1 MPATTR
7 TRVRLSVIAVASIWS
22 AGAAAQDAS
31 VEELAKPESSVS
43 AGIGGWSSDRRK
55 LGIYDGMREDK
66 TYGLLD
72 FDYVKRDD
80 ATATWTTF
88 NGSRLGLDTR
98 EFRAEWLRQGDV
110 GASFEYSR
118 TPRDNPIVFSTG
130 LQGIGTPFQTIS
142 GAGASALPL
151 RDIELGTTRDATSVG
166 FYKRLQRNLELKVN
180 FRNEEKNGER
190 HWGLGSQPY
199 FLTEPIDSTTR
210 LLDVTLDYGN
220 DRLQLSGGY
229 SGSWYDNAN
238 SLVFGLVNGAAQ
250 PGTTQ
255 SPNPT
260 PLTLPLDNQAHQ
272 FYLNGGYT
280 LTPTTRASFKVSY
293 GRATQDEQLPTWDL
307 AAPNNRF
314 TLAPSHLDGR
324 IDTTLVEGTLTA
336 QPMPRLSLTAS
347 LRYHDS
353 KDKTPINPFVGSNTT
368 LVPTVYNTPHSI
380 KTKSGR
386 LEATYRLP
394 QNYSLTG
401 GVEYRE
407 QERSVPSA
415 GTLFVPFRPE
425 IDETTWRLRL
435 RRAMTEQL
443 SGYLAYAHSDRGGSA
458 YALTNDAQEDAI
470 APVHI
475 ADRKRDKWRAALDWA
490 PHRQLS
496 FQFAF
501 EDARDDYASGAQP
514 QGLKEGKAQ
523 LFSVDGTYT
532 YSDKWQV
539 NAWYSR
545 DEYEARILGFREANN
560 GAANAQKDARLRETG
575 DTIGIGVRGEAM
587 PRLSVGGNLEW
598 QRTVSRNRQDITL
611 LGAGAVF
618 PTVGGVTLVPLPDIH
633 NRTTRLKLFG
643 QYALNKNS
651 DVRVDFMHERWR
663 GDEWIWRRADG
674 APFVYGTTTVDGTV
688 TNPPLR
694 ESSNFLGVRYIYRFR

>member
-1 MPATTR
+1 MTATTGL
-7 TRVRLSVIAVASIWS
+7 RLSVIACASAWA

-31 VEELAKPESSVS
+31 VEELAQPESSVS

-55 LGIYDGMREDK
+55 LGIYDGMRESK
-66 TYGLLD
+66 AYSLLD

-88 NGSRLGLDTR
+88 SASNLGLDTR

-130 LQGIGTPFQTIS
+130 LQGIGTTFQTIS

-151 RDIELGTTRDATSVG
+151 RDVELGTTRDLMQFGV
-166 FYKRLQRNLELKVN
+166 YKRLQRNLELKVN

-190 HWGLGSQPY
+190 HWGLGSAAY

-210 LLDVTLDYGN
+210 LLDVKLDYGG
-220 DRLQLSGGY
+220 DRLQLTGGY

-238 SLVFGLVNGAAQ
+238 SLVFGLINGAAQ

-272 FYLNGGYT
+272 LYLNGGYT
-280 LTPTTRASFKVSY
+280 FTPTLRGSFKLSY

-307 AAPNNRF
+307 AAPNDRF

-324 IDTTLVEGTLTA
+324 IDTTLAEGTLTA
-336 QPMPRLSLTAS
+336 QPVRGLSVTAS
-347 LRYHDS
+347 LRYHDN
-353 KDKTPINPFVGSNTT
+353 KDKTPLQPFVGSNAT
-368 LVPTVYNTPHSI
+368 LIPTVFNTPHSI
-380 KTKSGR
+380 KTKSAK

-394 QNYSLTG
+394 KNYSLTG
-401 GVEYRE
+401 GIDYRE
-407 QERSVPSA
+407 QERSVPTV

-425 IDETTWRLRL
+425 IDETTYRLRL

-458 YALTNDAQEDAI
+458 YALTGDAMEDAI

-496 FQFAF
+496 FQFAL
-501 EDARDDYASGAQP
+501 EDARDDYAAGAQP
-514 QGLKEGKAQ
+514 QGLKDGKAR
-523 LFSVDGTYT
+523 LFSIDGTYT
-532 YSDKWQV
+532 YSDKWQA

-545 DEYEARILGFREANN
+545 DENEAHILGFREATS
-560 GAANAQKDARLRETG
+560 GAANAQKDGRLRETG
-575 DTIGIGVRGEAM
+575 DTIGIGVRGEATS
-587 PRLSVGGNLEW
+587 RLRLGGNLEW
-598 QRTVSRNRQDITL
+598 QRTISRHQQDIAL

-618 PTVGGVTLVPLPDIH
+618 PTSGGVTVAPLPDIH
-633 NRTTRLKLFG
+633 NRITRLKLFG
-643 QYALNKNS
+643 EYALDKNS
-651 DVRVDFMHERWR
+651 DLRIDFMHERWR
-663 GDEWIWRRADG
+663 GDEWNWRFASGD
-674 APFVYGTTTVDGTV
+674 PFVYGTTVDGTV

-694 ESSNFLGVRYIYRFR
+694 SSSNFIGARYIYRFR

>member
-1 MPATTR
+1 MTATLR
-7 TRVRLSVIAVASIWS
+7 TGLRISVIACASAW
-22 AGAAAQDAS
+22 ATGAAAQDAS
-31 VEELAKPESSVS
+31 VEELAQPESSVS

-55 LGIYDGMREDK
+55 LGIYDGMRQDK
-66 TYGLLD
+66 AYGLLD

-80 ATATWTTF
+80 ATGTWTTF
-88 NGSRLGLDTR
+88 SGSNLGLDTR

-110 GASFEYSR
+110 GASLEYSR

-130 LQGIGTPFQTIS
+130 LQGIGTTFQTIS
-142 GAGASALPL
+142 GAGGSALPL
-151 RDIELGTTRDATSVG
+151 RDVELGTTRDATSFG
-166 FYKRLQRNLELKVN
+166 LYKRLQRNLELKVN

-190 HWGLGSQPY
+190 HWGLGSAAY

-210 LLDVTLDYGN
+210 LLDVTLDYGG

-238 SLVFGLVNGAAQ
+238 SLVWGLVNGAAQ

-272 FYLNGGYT
+272 FYLNGGYSF
-280 LTPTTRASFKVSY
+280 TPTTRGSFKVSY

-307 AAPNNRF
+307 AAPNDRF
-314 TLAPSHLDGR
+314 ASAPSHLDGR
-324 IDTTLVEGTLTA
+324 IDTTLVEGTVTA
-336 QPMPRLSLTAS
+336 QPMPRLSVVGS
-347 LRYHDS
+347 LRYHDA
-353 KDKTPINPFVGSNTT
+353 KDKTPLAQFVGPPAPA
-368 LVPTVYNTPHSI
+368 PTVFNTPHSI

-394 QNYSLTG
+394 QNWSVAG

-435 RRAMTEQL
+435 RRAMSDRL

-458 YALTNDAQEDAI
+458 YALTNDAMEDAI

-490 PHRQLS
+490 PHRQLN

-514 QGLKEGKAQ
+514 QGLKDGKAQ

-545 DEYEARILGFREANN
+545 DENEAHILGFRETGS
-560 GAANAQKDARLRETG
+560 GAADAQKDARLRETG
-575 DTIGIGVRGEAM
+575 DTIGIGVRGTATS
-587 PRLSVGGNLEW
+587 RLSVGGNLEW
-598 QRTVSRNRQDITL
+598 QRTVSRHQQDIAL

-618 PTVGGVTLVPLPDIH
+618 PTSGGVTLVPLPDIH
-633 NRTTRLKLFG
+633 NRITRLKLFG

-651 DVRVDFMHERWR
+651 ELRVDFVHERWR
-663 GDEWIWRRADG
+663 GDEWTWRFAGGD
-674 APFVYGTTTVDGTV
+674 PFTYGTTVDGTV

-694 ESSNFLGVRYIYRFR
+694 ATANFIGARYIYRFR